1 MPPKYKKQRSHTPA
15 WLDTLIVW
23 LELIGFIGV
32 ILSGIYT
39 LFTWI
44 SS

>member
-23 LELIGFIGV
+23 LELLS
-32 ILSGIYT
+32 ILGTIAGGIYALIT
-39 LFTWI
+39 LFGG
-44 SS
+44 

>member
-1 MPPKYKKQRSHTPA
+1 MPPKYKKQRSRTPA